1 MLLAWVGSSCVTFR
15 ARVSAGEYRKC
26 QLTMDAANF
35 NQLQGRIDWSWSLAR
50 WNDSVS
56 NRVRTRR
63 QWRIECI
70 GYGNWKAKHNRRH
83 PIPSFSSGAWKWMKR
98 SNGAAHTAK
107 NETDAINS
115 GRWLL
120 RYKTL
125 NGRNQISKWNV
136 FIAECIISDVQ
147 QIIRIVRIVR
157 IVQIVQIVQLKQG
170 KRRKVKQKAS
180 ARRNCTF
187 SLRIRKVKM

>member
-1 MLLAWVGSSCVTFR
+1 
-15 ARVSAGEYRKC
+15 
-26 QLTMDAANF
+26 
-35 NQLQGRIDWSWSLAR
+35 
-50 WNDSVS
+50 
-56 NRVRTRR
+56 
-63 QWRIECI
+63 
-70 GYGNWKAKHNRRH
+70 
-83 PIPSFSSGAWKWMKR
+83 MKR

-147 QIIRIVRIVR
+147 QIIRIVRIVQ
-157 IVQIVQIVQLKQG
+157 IVQIVQIVATQPSGSSGPNSSNAPIRSDDWSDLNDPN
-170 KRRKVKQKAS
+170 S
-180 ARRNCTF
+180 
-187 SLRIRKVKM
+187 RITS